1 MNRQTRTFI
10 VVAIAVVAATVASY
24 GTYRALSRVPQQPV
38 QMPTKKAV
46 IAAKSMPLG
55 TLITRD
61 AVKVVDWPAQTPL
74 QGGFSTI
81 DEVVN
86 RGLITSVVENEPIS
100 ENKLAPKEAGAGL
113 APTIM
118 AGMRAISLRVNEVIG
133 VAGFV
138 VPGSRVDIVTI
149 LANKSQGSSGS
160 DTISRVVVSNV
171 TVLSAGT
178 RYDQDEARTDG
189 KAIRSTVVTVMVSPI
204 DADRIA
210 LAQSQG
216 ELMLTLRHPLDL
228 EPTDPRG
235 VRLAA
240 LYAGAGAEDS
250 APKPA
255 PRASGVRRALAPPPP
270 PPPPAPPVVKA
281 YTVETIRAAKRSE
294 ETLLGGYVAR

>member
-1 MNRQTRTFI
+1 MNRQTRTLI
-10 VVAIAVVAATVASY
+10 VVAVAVVAAAVASY
-24 GTYRALSRVPQQPV
+24 GTFRALSRIPQRPV
-38 QMPTKKAV
+38 EMPTRKAV
-46 IAAKSMPLG
+46 IAAKQMPLG
-55 TLITRD
+55 ALITRD
-61 AVKVVDWPAQTPL
+61 SVKVVDWPAQTPL
-74 QGGFSTI
+74 QGGFSSI
-81 DEVVN
+81 DEVVD
-86 RGLITSVVENEPIS
+86 RGLITSVVENEPIN

-113 APTIM
+113 SPTIKP
-118 AGMRAISLRVNEVIG
+118 GMRAISIRVNEVIG

-149 LANKSQGSSGS
+149 LTAKNGVGT

-178 RYDQDEARTDG
+178 RYDQDDARTDG
-189 KAIRSTVVTVMVSPI
+189 RAIRSTVVTLMVSPL

-216 ELMLTLRHPLDL
+216 ELMLTLRHPLDVD
-228 EPTDPRG
+228 PTDARS

-240 LYAGAGAEDS
+240 IYTGADDF
-250 APKPA
+250 APKPPA
-255 PRASGVRRALAPPPP
+255 PATGVRRVAAAPPPP
-270 PPPPAPPVVKA
+270 PPPPPPVVRA

>member
-24 GTYRALSRVPQQPV
+24 GTYRALSQVPQRPV
-38 QMPTKKAV
+38 EMPTKKAV
-46 IAAKSMPLG
+46 VAAKQMPLG

-74 QGGFSTI
+74 QGGFSTL
-81 DEVVN
+81 DEVVD

-113 APTIM
+113 SPTIKP
-118 AGMRAISLRVNEVIG
+118 GMRAISVRVNDVIG

-138 VPGSRVDIVTI
+138 VPGSRVDVVSI
-149 LANKSQGSSGS
+149 LSNKTASSS
-160 DTISRVVVSNV
+160 EPLSRVVISNV
-171 TVLSAGT
+171 LVLSAGT
-178 RYDQDEARTDG
+178 RYDQEEARTDG
-189 KAIRSTVVTVMVSPI
+189 KAIRSAVVTLMVDPL
-204 DADRIA
+204 DADRVA

-228 EPTDPRG
+228 EPSDPRSI
-235 VRLAA
+235 RLAS
-240 LYAGAGAEDS
+240 LVTGSVETDQ
-250 APKPA
+250 PKPA
-255 PRASGVRRALAPPPP
+255 APAGPRRALAPPPP
-270 PPPPAPPVVKA
+270 PPPAPPVVRA

>member
-10 VVAIAVVAATVASY
+10 VVAVAMIAATVASY
-24 GTYRALSRVPQQPV
+24 GTFRALSRPV
-38 QMPTKKAV
+38 EKPVELPTKKAV
-46 IAAKSMPLG
+46 VAAKQMPLG

-61 AVKVVDWPAQTPL
+61 AVKLVDWPAQTPL
-74 QGGFSTI
+74 QGGFSTLE
-81 DEVVN
+81 EVVD
-86 RGLITSVVENEPIS
+86 RGLVTGVVENEPIS

-113 APTIM
+113 SPAITP
-118 AGMRAISLRVNEVIG
+118 GMRAISIRVNEVIG

-138 VPGSRVDIVTI
+138 VPGSRVDIVVI
-149 LANKSQGSSGS
+149 LKGVAGLVAEPF
-160 DTISRVVVSNV
+160 SRVVVSNV

-178 RYDQDEARTDG
+178 RYDQDEARTNAN
-189 KAIRSTVVTVMVSPI
+189 AIRSTVVTLMVNPV

-216 ELMLTLRHPLDL
+216 ELMLTLRHPLDSD
-228 EPTDPRG
+228 PTADVRG
-235 VRLAA
+235 IRLAGMF
-240 LYAGAGAEDS
+240 AGEEV

-255 PRASGVRRALAPPPP
+255 APTGLRRAAAPPPP

>member
-24 GTYRALSRVPQQPV
+24 GTYRALSRIPQRPV
-38 QMPTKKAV
+38 EMPTKKAV
-46 IAAKSMPLG
+46 VAAKQMPLG

-61 AVKVVDWPAQTPL
+61 AVKLVDWPAQTPI

-81 DEVVN
+81 DEVVD
-86 RGLITSVVENEPIS
+86 RGLITSVTENEPIY

-113 APTIM
+113 SPTIKP
-118 AGMRAISLRVNEVIG
+118 GMRAISLRVNDVIG

-138 VPGSRVDIVTI
+138 VPGSRVDIVVI
-149 LANKSQGSSGS
+149 LANKLGGTAG

-189 KAIRSTVVTVMVSPI
+189 KAIRSAVVTVMVSPL

-216 ELMLTLRHPLDL
+216 ELMLTLRHPLDV
-228 EPTDPRG
+228 EPTDARG
-235 VRLAA
+235 VRLAS
-240 LYAGAGAEDS
+240 LYTGADDA

-255 PRASGVRRALAPPPP
+255 APVGVRRAAAPPPP

>member
-10 VVAIAVVAATVASY
+10 VVAVAIVAATVASY
-24 GTYRALSRVPQQPV
+24 GTFRALSRPV
-38 QMPTKKAV
+38 EKPVELPTKKAV
-46 IAAKSMPLG
+46 VAAKQMPLG

-61 AVKVVDWPAQTPL
+61 AVKLVDWPAQTPL
-74 QGGFSTI
+74 QGGFSTLE
-81 DEVVN
+81 EVVD
-86 RGLITSVVENEPIS
+86 RGLITAVVENEPIS

-113 APTIM
+113 SPAITP
-118 AGMRAISLRVNEVIG
+118 GMRAISIRVNEVIG

-138 VPGSRVDIVTI
+138 VPGSRVDIVVI
-149 LANKSQGSSGS
+149 LKGLVAEPF
-160 DTISRVVVSNV
+160 SRVVVSNV

-178 RYDQDEARTDG
+178 RYDQDEARTNAN
-189 KAIRSTVVTVMVSPI
+189 AIRSTVVTLMVNPI

-216 ELMLTLRHPLDL
+216 ELMLTLRHPLDSD
-228 EPTDPRG
+228 PTTDLRG
-235 VRLAA
+235 IRLAA
-240 LYAGAGAEDS
+240 MFAGEEV

-255 PRASGVRRALAPPPP
+255 APTGPRRAVAPPP

>member
-10 VVAIAVVAATVASY
+10 VVAVAIVAATVASY
-24 GTYRALSRVPQQPV
+24 GTFRALSRPV
-38 QMPTKKAV
+38 EKPVELPTKKAV
-46 IAAKSMPLG
+46 VAAKQMSLG

-61 AVKVVDWPAQTPL
+61 AVKLVDWPAQTPL

-81 DEVVN
+81 DEVVD
-86 RGLITSVVENEPIS
+86 RGLITGVVENEPIS

-113 APTIM
+113 SPAIKP
-118 AGMRAISLRVNEVIG
+118 GMRAISIRVNEVIG

-149 LANKSQGSSGS
+149 LK
-160 DTISRVVVSNV
+160 TIGEPFSRVVVSNV

-178 RYDQDEARTDG
+178 RYDQEEARTNAN
-189 KAIRSTVVTVMVSPI
+189 AIRSTVVTLMVDPL

-216 ELMLTLRHPLDL
+216 EMMLTLRHPLDSD
-228 EPTDPRG
+228 PTADMRG
-235 VRLAA
+235 IRLASIF
-240 LYAGAGAEDS
+240 AGDEV

-255 PRASGVRRALAPPPP
+255 APSGLRRVAAPAPPPP
-270 PPPPAPPVVKA
+270 PPPPPVVKA